1 MGWEGLDGR
10 PLLLNGVAR
19 RPFVRLS
26 TTMKS
31 PKPGEAG
38 DHQCPPIL
46 PSSTLAP
53 TDVDERGLR
62 LMPLGRPLWSPWQ
75 GAAGP
80 LQASRRI
87 SVPGRGDPCG
97 RPGGVR
103 RGLLAGCVGPPEM

>member
-38 DHQCPPIL
+38 DHKGPPIL

-53 TDVDERGLR
+53 TDVDEWGLR
-62 LMPLGRPLWSPWQ
+62 LMPLGCPRLSPF
-75 GAAGP
+75 ASLRVTGP
-80 LQASRRI
+80 Y
-87 SVPGRGDPCG
+87 
-97 RPGGVR
+97 
-103 RGLLAGCVGPPEM
+103 GLLSIRFITLSLPCSISPNQ

>member
-19 RPFVRLS
+19 RPFLRLS

-31 PKPGEAG
+31 PMPGEAG
-38 DHQCPPIL
+38 DHKGPPIH

-62 LMPLGRPLWSPWQ
+62 LMPLGGPLWSPALGSQ
-75 GAAGP
+75 Y
-80 LQASRRI
+80 ASHMRK
-87 SVPGRGDPCG
+87 GDHNEPSQF
-97 RPGGVR
+97 
-103 RGLLAGCVGPPEM
+103 